1 MIFKINVFQW
11 LCRTEH
17 LTVFHMECAC
27 THHCSSIMCVSWAQ
41 ARGFLRED
49 KPRLVASHLASP
61 RLTSPRLASPCDPK
75 ASCLE
80 KKMRKKGGDISKSIS
95 SLPVYPCARERTRM
109 CGWLSPRFKFEDGQA
124 NLCIGRSSLHSHK
137 VTKLAEE
144 FTYTKQ
150 YFNTQRAI

>member
-61 RLTSPRLASPCDPK
+61 HLATSRVTVWPEGFLSRKKDEEKGRRYIQKYFIAASVSVREGKNSDVRLTFSALQVR
-75 ASCLE
+75 
-80 KKMRKKGGDISKSIS
+80 RWS
-95 SLPVYPCARERTRM
+95 SE
-109 CGWLSPRFKFEDGQA
+109 
-124 NLCIGRSSLHSHK
+124 SLHRSVQLTFSQSHEARRRIYLHET
-137 VTKLAEE
+137 V
-144 FTYTKQ
+144 F
-150 YFNTQRAI
+150 